1 MFQKDK
7 SSLYSHGKRAKDV
20 PVRKSDRKKL
30 LQIALDVLLSGATA
44 AATTTTEPGDDDR
57 HSILHDCFLNGDL
70 YKRTVKVP
78 SVEKTI
84 DLYYRSPTNND
95 PVQPQL
101 GETTTWPYTQSVQC
115 VWLQM
120 EHEDENSTSRQVL
133 QIPSLALLA
142 VLQQRSSSSAT
153 IIMSTVYVPSQV
165 SKYLCRGAN
174 LMRAGMRQI
183 ELVGTVGNDDSTTTT
198 TSTSTKPSLLRPQ
211 QQQQQ
216 QQRVVAICVM
226 GNPQPFAVGIL
237 QADLL
242 HNHPRTG
249 RFGPGQQG
257 LGVTIVHCYG
267 DDLWQTQLP
276 KIISATAVVASTS
289 SFDLDAG
296 HFGNAGFLNGQLVVA
311 TTTTEEGGAD
321 NNDNE
326 EEVGEVDQIQD
337 EGPALALD
345 TSDSPAPTADES
357 DRGGIETTDENNKE
371 PMDEATMAP
380 EEVLHLATC
389 KALAGLSIK
398 TDLPMKM
405 STFYAQH
412 VLPHRPAGTTI
423 ELKKTKYKK
432 YGIYVQEQVK
442 NGVMTVGPDEQ
453 KDPAGMLTSYD
464 RRHPDVKAFVATV
477 AAEKEAEA
485 SHNNENDKDRL
496 LIVDLYRVPHHFVNK
511 LQLDPAVVKGSHATS
526 DVRKNSSLLTL
537 KEVRAIVEN
546 YVARES
552 LVAPDDAMMIQLN
565 GPLTD
570 VLFKKTKQQQSNEN
584 AETTTTSPPPL
595 RITRKDL
602 MSKWQ
607 AKMEIGF
614 ALVQHGTTGNDQ
626 IIRLGIGKHPVITI
640 EVTRRQSNK
649 YVTKVTGLEA
659 FGIDPDAFAKDASHR
674 FACSS
679 SVTTPNG
686 GNNSST
692 STAEV
697 LFQGNLVNELEA
709 LLRSDPTL
717 SAHGGVRGGAS
728 RLYHL
733 PKNAIAVVLRK
744 GVPARKNNN
753 NNNKR

>member
-20 PVRKSDRKKL
+20 PVRKSERKKL
-30 LQIALDVLLSGATA
+30 LQIALDVLLPRATA
-44 AATTTTEPGDDDR
+44 TTTTTEPGDNDDR
-57 HSILHDCFLNGDL
+57 TNSILHDCFLNGDL
-70 YKRTVKVP
+70 YKRTVKVL

-84 DLYYRSPTNND
+84 DLYYRSPTNNND
-95 PVQPQL
+95 PVPPQL
-101 GETTTWPYTQSVQC
+101 GTTTTTWPYKQSVQC

-120 EHEDENSTSRQVL
+120 EHDDENSTSRQVL

-142 VLQQRSSSSAT
+142 VLLQRSSSAT
-153 IIMSTVYVPSQV
+153 VIMSTVYVPSPV
-165 SKYLCRGAN
+165 SKFLCRGAN
-174 LMRAGMRQI
+174 LMRAGMRQV
-183 ELVGTVGNDDSTTTT
+183 ELVVSVGNDDSTTTT
-198 TSTSTKPSLLRPQ
+198 SITKPLLLRP

-237 QADLL
+237 QTDIL
-242 HNHPRTG
+242 HNHAMSG

-257 LGVTIVHCYG
+257 LGVTVVHCYG
-267 DDLWQTQLP
+267 DDIWQTQLP
-276 KIISATAVVASTS
+276 KIITTAGVAS
-289 SFDLDAG
+289 FLDFDAG
-296 HFGNAGFLNGQLVVA
+296 HYGNAGFLNGQLVVP
-311 TTTTEEGGAD
+311 TTTEEGGAD
-321 NNDNE
+321 DDDKE
-326 EEVGEVDQIQD
+326 EEAGEMDEIQ
-337 EGPALALD
+337 
-345 TSDSPAPTADES
+345 DES
-357 DRGGIETTDENNKE
+357 DRGGTETTDENNNE
-371 PMDEATMAP
+371 SMEFSAMAP

-389 KALAGLSIK
+389 KALAGLSVK

-405 STFYAQH
+405 SIFYAQH

-432 YGIYVQEQVK
+432 YSIYVQEQVK
-442 NGVMTVGPDEQ
+442 NGIMTVGPDEQ
-453 KDPAGMLTSYD
+453 KDPAGVLTSYD

-584 AETTTTSPPPL
+584 DETTTTSPPPL